1 MFAAVSLLVFM
12 QAAPASANWYAGN
25 RRTAGYGVRADIR
38 TPASQPIMYSGSI
51 SSWVSTEDYA
61 GKWAQTGWYFHVD
74 DYAPMDYIE
83 YFDSSGVHH
92 IDDIALHSFN
102 FWRPFEVRNATST
115 RWDLYIVG
123 TKRGSSYVS
132 QAPPNEV
139 QVLSEV
145 QGSSSNQLRR
155 PSFRTVQFAD
165 SYLTY
170 WNFDQA
176 NWVENSPYYVVS
188 KTYRYQYET
197 DGP

>member
-1 MFAAVSLLVFM
+1 MGSLHCRD
-12 QAAPASANWYAGN
+12 QARLLLREP
-25 RRTAGYGVRADIR
+25 
-38 TPASQPIMYSGSI
+38 
-51 SSWVSTEDYA
+51 
-61 GKWAQTGWYFHVD
+61 
-74 DYAPMDYIE
+74 
-83 YFDSSGVHH
+83 
-92 IDDIALHSFN
+92 
-102 FWRPFEVRNATST
+102 
-115 RWDLYIVG
+115 G
-123 TKRGSSYVS
+123 T
-132 QAPPNEV
+132 PNEV